1 MAKAKRSA
9 NAVGK
14 AARAK
19 PAVRAEDGQ
28 GLREARASQ
37 TAAASAPADAV
48 LSRARPKS
56 GLANVIRPSRPRS
69 RGKLAERTA
78 EAARREASAKGAEA
92 KPSTRA
98 AAGADLSS
106 GSDASEDPWALPPSV
121 RERFVQDRRRFY
133 FPDGTEAFRDGGRR
147 LMTGSENTEV
157 VRSLVEIAQARGWG
171 EITVEGTE
179 RFRREAW
186 RQGRLAQLEVRGY
199 RPSEAE
205 RTQVIRALARKA
217 EGRQLEL
224 DVTDRAGGSGVPGEA
239 PRTDTTET
247 RPSDRALGGAPQRAA
262 SDLLVGTLI
271 DHGPDHYR
279 FDPKEDPSYF
289 VRIKT
294 AEGTRTVWGKDL
306 ERAMTHSMTQPAIG
320 EAVGLR
326 RVGAEPVTVRRR
338 ERDADGQVVGEHA
351 LGAKRHRWVVEKR
364 GFFEERA
371 SAAAIVRDPA
381 VNRKAAAGAHPELV
395 GTFLQL
401 RAAELAAQRLR
412 DPEDQRRFVALVRG
426 ALADAVERGEPLQPV
441 RLRGR
446 PGPVPQRAPQER
458 EPEPIRT

>member
-1 MAKAKRSA
+1 ME
-9 NAVGK
+9 
-14 AARAK
+14 RA
-19 PAVRAEDGQ
+19 
-28 GLREARASQ
+28 
-37 TAAASAPADAV
+37 
-48 LSRARPKS
+48 
-56 GLANVIRPSRPRS
+56 
-69 RGKLAERTA
+69 A
-78 EAARREASAKGAEA
+78 EAT
-92 KPSTRA
+92 PSPGA
-98 AAGADLSS
+98 AAGTAAPS
-106 GSDASEDPWALPPSV
+106 GSGASEDPWALPPSV

-157 VRSLVEIAQARGWG
+157 VRSLVEIAQVRGWG

-205 RTQVIRALARKA
+205 RAQVIRALARKA

-224 DVTDRAGGSGVPGEA
+224 DVTDRASGPGVSGDA
-239 PRTDTTET
+239 PRTDLVET
-247 RPSDRALGGAPQRAA
+247 RTSGRAPGGPPQRAA
-262 SDLLVGTLI
+262 SDLLVGTLL

-294 AEGTRTVWGKDL
+294 AEGTRTIWGKDL
-306 ERAMTHSMTQPAIG
+306 ERAMTHSMTRPAIG

-326 RVGAEPVTVRRR
+326 RVGAESVTVRRR
-338 ERDADGQVVGEHA
+338 ERDAEGQVVGEHA

-364 GFFEERA
+364 GFFEARA
-371 SAAAIVRDPA
+371 AAAAIVRDPA
-381 VNRKAAAGAHPELV
+381 VNRKEAAGVHPELV

-401 RAAELAAQRLR
+401 RAAELAARRLR

-441 RLRGR
+441 RLRSR
-446 PGPVPQRAPQER
+446 PGPLPQRAPPER
-458 EPEPIRT
+458 EPESVRS

>member
-1 MAKAKRSA
+1 MAKAKRSV

-28 GLREARASQ
+28 RVREARASQ
-37 TAAASAPADAV
+37 SASASAPADPAPTR
-48 LSRARPKS
+48 SRPKA

-69 RGKLAERTA
+69 RGKPIERAA
-78 EAARREASAKGAEA
+78 EAARTEVGAK
-92 KPSTRA
+92 SA
-98 AAGADLSS
+98 AAGTAPPSAS
-106 GSDASEDPWALPPSV
+106 GTSEDPWALPPSV

-157 VRSLVEIAQARGWG
+157 VRSLVEIAQVRGWG

-186 RQGRLAQLEVRGY
+186 RQGRLAHLEVRGY

-205 RTQVIRALARKA
+205 RAQVIRALARKA

-224 DVTDRAGGSGVPGEA
+224 DVTDRGSGSGVPGDA
-239 PRTDTTET
+239 PRTGASESQAS
-247 RPSDRALGGAPQRAA
+247 RRAPGGPPQRATR
-262 SDLLVGTLI
+262 DLLVGTLL

-294 AEGTRTVWGKDL
+294 VEGIRTVWGKDL

-326 RVGAEPVTVRRR
+326 RVGAESVTVRRR
-338 ERDADGQVVGEHA
+338 ERDAEGQVIGEHA

-371 SAAAIVRDPA
+371 AAATIMRDPA
-381 VNRKAAAGAHPELV
+381 VNRKEAAGVHPELV

-401 RAAELAAQRLR
+401 RAAELAARRLR

-426 ALADAVERGEPLQPV
+426 ALSDAVERGEPLQPV
-441 RLRGR
+441 RLRSR
-446 PGPVPQRAPQER
+446 RGPLPQRAPQER
-458 EPEPIRT
+458 EPEPVRS

>member
-19 PAVRAEDGQ
+19 PAVRAEGGQ
-28 GLREARASQ
+28 RAREARASQ
-37 TAAASAPADAV
+37 ATSASAPADPAPARTRAKAEAV
-48 LSRARPKS
+48 
-56 GLANVIRPSRPRS
+56 NVIRPSRPRS
-69 RGKLAERTA
+69 HRKAIERAA
-78 EAARREASAKGAEA
+78 EAARTEVSAKGVEA
-92 KPSTRA
+92 KSSSRA
-98 AAGADLSS
+98 ELGTASPLAS
-106 GSDASEDPWALPPSV
+106 GVSEDPWALPPSV

-157 VRSLVEIAQARGWG
+157 VRSLVEIAQVRGWG

-205 RTQVIRALARKA
+205 RAQVIRVLARKA

-224 DVTDRAGGSGVPGEA
+224 EVTDRASGPGVSGDEPRSGASERQGSGRAPGGS
-239 PRTDTTET
+239 
-247 RPSDRALGGAPQRAA
+247 PQRAV
-262 SDLLVGTLI
+262 SDLLVGTLL
-271 DHGPDHYR
+271 DHGPEHYR

-326 RVGAEPVTVRRR
+326 RVGAESVTVRRR

-371 SAAAIVRDPA
+371 AAAAIVRDGS
-381 VNRKAAAGAHPELV
+381 VDRRQVAGQHPELV

-441 RLRGR
+441 RLRSR

-458 EPEPIRT
+458 EPAPVRS

>member
-1 MAKAKRSA
+1 M
-9 NAVGK
+9 
-14 AARAK
+14 
-19 PAVRAEDGQ
+19 
-28 GLREARASQ
+28 
-37 TAAASAPADAV
+37 
-48 LSRARPKS
+48 
-56 GLANVIRPSRPRS
+56 
-69 RGKLAERTA
+69 
-78 EAARREASAKGAEA
+78 
-92 KPSTRA
+92 
-98 AAGADLSS
+98 
-106 GSDASEDPWALPPSV
+106 
-121 RERFVQDRRRFY
+121 
-133 FPDGTEAFRDGGRR
+133 
-147 LMTGSENTEV
+147 MTGSENTEV
-157 VRSLVEIAQARGWG
+157 VRSLVEIAQVRGWG

-205 RTQVIRALARKA
+205 RAQVVRALARKA

-224 DVTDRAGGSGVPGEA
+224 DVTDRASGLAVPGDE
-239 PRTDTTET
+239 PRTGSTGT
-247 RPSDRALGGAPQRAA
+247 PSSGRAPGRAT
-262 SDLLVGTLI
+262 SDLLVGTLL
-271 DHGPDHYR
+271 DHGAERYR

-294 AEGTRTVWGKDL
+294 PEGTRTVWGKDL

-338 ERDADGQVVGEHA
+338 ERDAEGQVIGEHA

-364 GFFEERA
+364 EFFEERA
-371 SAAAIVRDPA
+371 AAAAIVRDPA

-401 RAAELAAQRLR
+401 RAAELAARRLR

-441 RLRGR
+441 RLRSR
-446 PGPVPQRAPQER
+446 PGPVPQRAPHER
-458 EPEPIRT
+458 QPEPVRT

>member
-1 MAKAKRSA
+1 MAKAKQSA

-19 PAVRAEDGQ
+19 PAARAEEGQ
-28 GLREARASQ
+28 RPREEPAARPAP
-37 TAAASAPADAV
+37 ASASVDPASSRSRPIAEAV
-48 LSRARPKS
+48 
-56 GLANVIRPSRPRS
+56 NVIRPSRPRS
-69 RGKLAERTA
+69 RGKPTDRAAQVAPT
-78 EAARREASAKGAEA
+78 EARAKDADA
-92 KPSTRA
+92 KPLPRA
-98 AAGADLSS
+98 AAGTAPPSAS
-106 GSDASEDPWALPPSV
+106 GSSEDPWALPPSV

-157 VRSLVEIAQARGWG
+157 VRSLVEIAQVRGWG

-205 RTQVIRALARKA
+205 RAQVVRALARKA

-224 DVTDRAGGSGVPGEA
+224 DVTDRASGLAVPGDE
-239 PRTDTTET
+239 PRTGSTGTP
-247 RPSDRALGGAPQRAA
+247 PSGRAPGRAA
-262 SDLLVGTLI
+262 NDLLVGTLL
-271 DHGPDHYR
+271 DHGAERYR

-294 AEGTRTVWGKDL
+294 PEGTRTVWGKDL

-338 ERDADGQVVGEHA
+338 ERDAEGQVIGEHA

-364 GFFEERA
+364 GFFKERA
-371 SAAAIVRDPA
+371 AAAAIVRDPA

-412 DPEDQRRFVALVRG
+412 DPEDQRRFVELVRG

-441 RLRGR
+441 RLRSR

-458 EPEPIRT
+458 QPEPVRT

>member
-14 AARAK
+14 APRAK
-19 PAVRAEDGQ
+19 PVVRAEEGQ
-28 GLREARASQ
+28 GSREARASQ
-37 TAAASAPADAV
+37 SASARAPADPQP
-48 LSRARPKS
+48 SRSRPKS

-69 RGKLAERTA
+69 RGKPSDRAA
-78 EAARREASAKGAEA
+78 EAARREVSPKDAET
-92 KPSTRA
+92 KPTPRA
-98 AAGADLSS
+98 AAGSAAPS
-106 GSDASEDPWALPPSV
+106 GSGASEDPWALPPSV

-157 VRSLVEIAQARGWG
+157 VRSLVEIAQVRGWG

-205 RTQVIRALARKA
+205 RAQVIRALARKA

-224 DVTDRAGGSGVPGEA
+224 DVTDRAGGSEA
-239 PRTDTTET
+239 SGDVLRTGTEA
-247 RPSDRALGGAPQRAA
+247 RPSGRAPGGAPQRAA

-338 ERDADGQVVGEHA
+338 ERDAEGQVIGEHA

-371 SAAAIVRDPA
+371 AAAAIMRDPA
-381 VNRKAAAGAHPELV
+381 VNRKAAAGAHPELL

-441 RLRGR
+441 RLRSR